1 MTVIYY
7 STDYPADQLLK
18 LTKAIKMQLGDDVL
32 YVPKEFDVM
41 LDCSVEQLESVKTT
55 IEEAIDEI
63 KQKENK

>member
-7 STDYPADQLLK
+7 STTYPVDQLLK
-18 LTKAIKMQLGDDVL
+18 LTKSIKMQLGDDVL
-32 YVPKEFDVM
+32 FVPKEFDVM

-55 IEEAIDEI
+55 IEEAIEKI